1 MEKLFGNFPKTR
13 AELPVAY
20 QKIYLEH
27 YKKNRAGATPA
38 SFFSS
43 RLERWLHKKTAADCV
58 GGPPRSTLEIGA
70 GTLNHLPYENSAPY
84 DIVEPMKELYQG
96 AADLK
101 RIRNV
106 YNDVAEITPAQQY
119 ERIISIANF
128 EHVLNLPEMVARC
141 CLLLPQDGQ
150 LRVAI
155 PNEGSLMWRLGYTLT
170 TGIEFRLKY
179 GLPYSVLM
187 KYEHVNT
194 ANEIES
200 ILNYFFK
207 KVDCSSLGFSKKL
220 AFYRFLECTA
230 PDTKRAQEYV
240 NSL

>member
-1 MEKLFGNFPKTR
+1 MGLFGNFPKRR
-13 AELPVAY
+13 ADLPAAY

-43 RLERWLHKKTAADCV
+43 RLERWLHKKTAADCA
-58 GGPPRSTLEIGA
+58 GHPPQSTLEIGA

-84 DIVEPMKELYQG
+84 DIVEPMKELYEG

-101 RIRNV
+101 RIRNI
-106 YNDVAEITPAQQY
+106 YHDIAEIAPAQQY
-119 ERIISIANF
+119 ERIVSIANF

-141 CLLLPQDGQ
+141 CLLLPEQGH

-155 PNEGSLMWRLGYTLT
+155 PNEGTFLWRLGYTLS

-194 ANEIES
+194 AAEIEN

-207 KVDCSSLGFSKKL
+207 KVECSCLGISKKL
-220 AFYRFLECTA
+220 AFYRFLDCRL
-230 PDTKRAQEYV
+230 PDKNKAREY
-240 NSL
+240 LRTL